1 MIHETR
7 MRLTNISCND
17 RESLESEKAAQD
29 ELVSIG
35 SWHPM
40 GFRGR
45 RRNIEIEA
53 DKSIS

>member
-40 GFRGR
+40 GFRWR